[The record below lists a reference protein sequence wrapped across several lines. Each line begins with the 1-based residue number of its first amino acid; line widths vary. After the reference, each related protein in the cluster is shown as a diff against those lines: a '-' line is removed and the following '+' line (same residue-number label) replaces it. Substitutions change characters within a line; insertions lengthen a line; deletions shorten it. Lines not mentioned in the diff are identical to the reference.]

1 MLPPKYRLFHLL
13 LLQRYSSKILHLKAY
28 FASLSY
34 HGNQAKLYPQN
45 TAYFSYFSYHGNQA
59 KGYPQNLPYFE
70 AGVWSS
76 SYFCKVVEFKKYFGT
91 FLIVTLKS

>member
-28 FASLSY
+28 FAYLSY

-91 FLIVTLKS
+91 FLMVTSKS

>member
-1 MLPPKYRLFHLL
+1 M
-13 LLQRYSSKILHLKAY
+13 LHLKPYSAY
-28 FASLSY
+28 LSSQD
-34 HGNQAKLYPQN
+34 NQAKLYPEY
-45 TAYFSYFSYHGNQA
+45 TAYFSYFSYHSNQA

-91 FLIVTLKS
+91 FLMVTSKS